1 MGLPNKPKEEA
12 VSTLPSVSIP
22 EMINQSKIVLTKPSV
37 TTFEQYERQGNVTSA
52 AIYVGIVAVIT
63 GLLGFFPALLFENFA
78 TALGGFL
85 AGIISTLL
93 GFFVFTGLVY
103 YIGQRQGGTGT
114 FDEVAYTFALFW
126 APLALLSSLIV
137 LILTITIVGLLLV
150 PLVAIA
156 AIVLNIYF
164 AYMAVQSSMNLRDQS
179 KILLT
184 LVSAGVGAIVIQ
196 LLVGWI
202 S

>member
-1 MGLPNKPKEEA
+1 M
-12 VSTLPSVSIP
+12 STLPSVSIP
-22 EMINQSKIVLTKPSV
+22 EMINQSKMVLTKPSPA
-37 TTFEQYERQGNVTSA
+37 TFEQYERQGTVTNA
-52 AIYVGIVAVIT
+52 AIYVGLAAVIT
-63 GLLGFFPALLFENFA
+63 GLLGFFPALLFDNFA

-85 AGIISTLL
+85 SGIISTFV
-93 GFFVFTGLVY
+93 GFFTFTGLVY
-103 YIGQRQGGTGT
+103 YVGQNQGGTGK

-126 APLALLSSLIV
+126 APLALISSLII

-164 AYMAVQSSMNLRDQS
+164 AYMAVQSSMNLTDQS

-184 LVSAGVGAIVIQ
+184 LVAAGVGTLLVQ

-202 S
+202 L